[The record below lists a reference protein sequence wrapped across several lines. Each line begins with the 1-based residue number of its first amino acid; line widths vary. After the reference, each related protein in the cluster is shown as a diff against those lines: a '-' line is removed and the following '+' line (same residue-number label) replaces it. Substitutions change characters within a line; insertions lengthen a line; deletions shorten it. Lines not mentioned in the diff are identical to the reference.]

1 MKVILTKFR
10 HENGFTLVELM
21 ITVVVSGI
29 IVAAIYSTYIIQQR
43 TYTDQDAVV
52 EMQQNLR
59 AALMLMSREIRMAG
73 YDPDGSAG
81 AGITAATAGTITF
94 TQVADDDNVDNDN
107 ADGDGD
113 SSTGADEP
121 GDLKTIQYDV
131 YDAYNDGVSDIGRQV
146 GNSASTKRAL
156 AENIEQL
163 EFNYRLS
170 DGSTT
175 TSPTSGELNQIRAVQ
190 VSILARA
197 GTPDREFINTKLYC
211 PASHPNHNLTTSP
224 PQCEDSAG
232 DSIESATW
240 GPYND
245 NYRRRL
251 LITTIQ
257 CRNMGL

>member
-1 MKVILTKFR
+1 MNMYK
-10 HENGFTLVELM
+10 EDGFTLVELM

-73 YDPDGSAG
+73 FRGNGDAQAGFQLAARDALVLTADLDEDGDTSDSGENIGYDLY
-81 AGITAATAGTITF
+81 ITDEDELTKIGWASS
-94 TQVADDDNVDNDN
+94 DN
-107 ADGDGD
+107 ALEW
-113 SSTGADEP
+113 SELP
-121 GDLKTIQYDV
+121 E
-131 YDAYNDGVSDIGRQV
+131 
-146 GNSASTKRAL
+146 NSGHYEISGHQPL

-163 EFNYRLS
+163 EFNYILS

-175 TSPTSGELNQIRAVQ
+175 TSPTSGQLNQIRAVQ